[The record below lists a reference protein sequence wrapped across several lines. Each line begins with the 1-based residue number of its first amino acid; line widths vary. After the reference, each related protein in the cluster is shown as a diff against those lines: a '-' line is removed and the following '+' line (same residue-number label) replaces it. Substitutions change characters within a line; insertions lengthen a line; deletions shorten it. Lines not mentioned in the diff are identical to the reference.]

1 MVDVS
6 DENDTVGVDA
16 PALERDGEQ
25 VLRALGF
32 PDTELSVVLCDDAFI
47 RPLNREWRGKDK
59 ATDVLSFPQGE
70 AVAPGRFE
78 ALPTVLGDVVI
89 STETA
94 RRQAEELGH
103 AVSVEI
109 RALLVHGILHLV
121 GYDHE
126 DPEDEGRMRHEEI
139 RLLGVLGVERAAA
152 LVERAG

>member
-6 DENDTVGVDA
+6 DETGAGGVDV

-32 PDTELSVVLCDDAFI
+32 PEAELSVVLCDDAFI

-59 ATDVLSFPQGE
+59 ATDVLSFPQEE

-94 RRQAEELGH
+94 VRQAEELGH
-103 AVSVEI
+103 PLSVELE
-109 RALLVHGILHLV
+109 ALLVHGILHLV
-121 GYDHE
+121 GFDHE
-126 DPEDEGRMRHEEI
+126 DPDDAGQMRAEEV
-139 RLLGVLGVERAAA
+139 RLLGVLGVDRAAA
-152 LVERAG
+152 LVERAS